1 MDQKKYDWA
10 AYYMQACEREKKK
23 TESLMVKLY
32 AEEKN
37 RDVLQEKYN
46 KITGG
51 VAWKCLD
58 CFRVIRNAFGRLKGS
73 GKKTGADG
81 QGTEEMPAR
90 VSDAGYDA
98 MYSKQYPEDYG
109 KFIAAYQEELSRQM
123 DPYSEWYFKKE
134 QSMKAQALET
144 CGISAEEAGR
154 QCQIVPYQEI
164 EVILKGLVDGREK
177 EDLPEL
183 FLFAEDPHCLSADA
197 PRLALA
203 ALREHPEAVFW
214 YGDED
219 FGTDSEGGAGDER
232 GHQCPYFKPDWSPD
246 TLAGFFYFGS
256 YVGIRP
262 RALVTENVD
271 GTVREM
277 VKEEL
282 YKGGCTPRE
291 ILYGLCLSLTWHAL
305 FSQDKE
311 TAAGYACHTPFIL
324 YTSPRIPAKRP
335 KVEGVFE
342 NTNSEDYRLCDNYW
356 GYEPQYARMKKEW
369 LERVT
374 SCDYIIG
381 TTALEGV
388 GNQYPV
394 CSPKD
399 MPTVSVVIPSKD
411 HVSILQ
417 SCISSFLER
426 TDYPEKKVE
435 FIVVDNGSAEENRRQ
450 VEACLEGIKEQPM
463 VSRTVYLYEKAN
475 FNFSKMC
482 NAGAKAAEGE
492 LILLLND
499 DIEILVQDWLKIMV
513 GQTFIPG
520 TGAVGAKLWYPDC
533 EKIQHA
539 GITNLSIGPS
549 HKLITFPEDRL
560 YYYGHGAVSMDM
572 MAVTAACLLV
582 KKAVYDG
589 VGGLYEELAVAY
601 NDVEFCFRLLKNGYR
616 NVQRND
622 AVLCHHE
629 SLSRGRDD
637 ASDEKWDRLYAER
650 RKLYDLYPQYEGY
663 DPYYSPYLI
672 QDLAE
677 YITGASDPF
686 VERLN
691 TTECVR
697 TAQWE
702 ELQPLCSDWMQLTID
717 RVLLQRKF
725 HMEEPDILMAEGWC
739 YLPGA
744 DNALYEAFL
753 TLRSPKGM
761 VFFYPVKAKYRYDVC
776 AILSHEK
783 NIGLAGFTCRVLKE
797 GLEKGSYQAGLLYR
811 HRGTGQEIWKESE
824 LTVEVQ

>member
-10 AYYMQACEREKKK
+10 AYYMQACERERKK

-37 RDVLQEKYN
+37 RDMLQEKYN

-51 VAWKCLD
+51 IAWKCLD
-58 CFRVIRNAFGRLKGS
+58 CVRVMRNAFGRLKGS
-73 GKKTGADG
+73 GKKTDTSGQGAD
-81 QGTEEMPAR
+81 EMPAR
-90 VSDAGYDA
+90 LSDAGYDA
-98 MYSKQYPEDYG
+98 AYG
-109 KFIAAYQEELSRQM
+109 KQHPEEYGKLLAAYQEELSRQM

-134 QSMKAQALET
+134 QGMKTQTLEV
-144 CGISAEEAGR
+144 CAVSAKEAGR
-154 QCQIVPYQEI
+154 QCRIVPYQEI
-164 EVILKGLVDGREK
+164 GVVLEQLVDGKEK
-177 EDLPEL
+177 ANLPEL
-183 FLFAEDPHCLSADA
+183 FLLAEDPDCLSMDA
-197 PRLALA
+197 PRLALS
-203 ALREHPEAVFW
+203 ALGEHPKAVFW

-219 FGTDSEGGAGDER
+219 FGTDGESGER
-232 GHQCPYFKPDWSPD
+232 GHQWPYFKPDWSPE

-256 YVGIRP
+256 YVGIRA
-262 RALVTENVD
+262 RALVAENMD
-271 GTVREM
+271 GKVREI
-277 VKEEL
+277 VREV
-282 YKGGCTPRE
+282 YKGGGTPRE

-305 FSQDKE
+305 FSLDRE
-311 TAAGYACHTPFIL
+311 TAAGYACHTPLIL
-324 YTSPRIPAKRP
+324 YTSPRIPVKRP
-335 KVEGVFE
+335 RVEGVFE

-356 GYEPQYARMKKEW
+356 GYEPQYAAMKKKL
-369 LERVT
+369 LEKAS
-374 SCDYIIG
+374 SCDCISG
-381 TTALEGV
+381 TTALKGV
-388 GNQYPV
+388 ENQYPV
-394 CSPKD
+394 RSLGD

-426 TDYPEKKVE
+426 TDYPERKVE
-435 FIVVDNGSAEENRRQ
+435 FIVVDNGSAEESRRQ
-450 VEACLEGIKEQPM
+450 VEAYLEGIREHPM
-463 VSRTVYLYEKAN
+463 VSRAVYLYEKTA
-475 FNFSKMC
+475 FNFSRMC
-482 NAGAKAAEGE
+482 NAGARAAEGG

-499 DIEILVQDWLKIMV
+499 DIEILVRDWLKIMV

-582 KKAVYDG
+582 RKAVYDD
-589 VGGLYEELAVAY
+589 VGGLNEELAVAY

-650 RKLYDLYPQYEGY
+650 RKLYHLYPEYEGY

-686 VERLN
+686 AERLS

-717 RVLLQRKF
+717 RVLIQRKF
-725 HMEEPDILMAEGWC
+725 HVEEPDILMAEGWC

-744 DNALYEAFL
+744 DNALYEAFF
-753 TLRSPKGM
+753 TLRAPNGT
-761 VFFYPVKAKYRYDVC
+761 VFLYPVKAKYRYDVC

-783 NIGLAGFTCRVLKE
+783 NIGLAGFTCRVLKQ